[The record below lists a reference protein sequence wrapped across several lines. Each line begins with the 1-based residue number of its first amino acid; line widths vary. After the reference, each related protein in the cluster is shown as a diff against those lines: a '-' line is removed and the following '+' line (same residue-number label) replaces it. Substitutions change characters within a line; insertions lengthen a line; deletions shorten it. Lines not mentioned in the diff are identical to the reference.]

1 MRRILADTQVEES
14 RVAAELVIFAD
25 KICTDEETVRLKSH
39 ISSMKQVLEQGGRR
53 GTGSWILSPR
63 R

>member
-1 MRRILADTQVEES
+1 MKELLQGSAIDEARIATEVT
-14 RVAAELVIFAD
+14 IFAD

-39 ISSMKQVLEQGGRR
+39 IEATRAELLSEAVWA
-53 GTGSWILSPR
+53 GSWTSSPR